1 VDTVTILRDLWR
13 RRLLVVAVYLIAL
26 LAGTAVVYKLPTL
39 ESRKYEVGVAT
50 AKILVDTPSSQVVE
64 VAPKGSDSL
73 GVRANLLASLMVDG
87 VVKSAIAQRAGLS
100 PNQLAG
106 VTDAATE
113 PGPPAPP
120 ARRDAFV
127 LKTQVLTNTTGD
139 QLPIIQLDVQAPDR
153 TDAAKLANAA
163 IAGLR
168 DYLDS
173 KAALQQI
180 PNADRLQVTGLGAP
194 VATVAVRGPS
204 NVLAIVVVVFVFAL
218 GCACILAAL
227 ALSRG
232 WRAASDR
239 ERLAVDDLLFDD
251 GAGAED
257 AAGLVVEDE
266 EAEAEPEPPAPKR
279 GSRRASRRDERPVD
293 NWLAVSTRPALVIPS
308 RPSDDA
314 IDDDA
319 PQAKSA

>member
-1 VDTVTILRDLWR
+1 MDIVTILRDLWR
-13 RRLLVVAVYLIAL
+13 RRLLVVGVYLIAL
-26 LAGTAVVYKLPTL
+26 LAGIAVVYQISFPPKL

-87 VVKSAIAQRAGLS
+87 VVKSAIAQRAGLA
-100 PNQLAG
+100 PNQLVG

-120 ARRDAFV
+120 PRRDAFV

-139 QLPIIQLDVQAPDR
+139 QLPIIQLDAQAPDR
-153 TDAAKLANAA
+153 AGAATLANAA

-204 NVLAIVVVVFVFAL
+204 NVLAIVVVIFVFGL

-232 WRAASDR
+232 WRAASER
-239 ERLAVDDLLFDD
+239 ERLAVDDFLLDD
-251 GAGAED
+251 G
-257 AAGLVVEDE
+257 
-266 EAEAEPEPPAPKR
+266 
-279 GSRRASRRDERPVD
+279 
-293 NWLAVSTRPALVIPS
+293 
-308 RPSDDA
+308 
-314 IDDDA
+314 
-319 PQAKSA
+319 